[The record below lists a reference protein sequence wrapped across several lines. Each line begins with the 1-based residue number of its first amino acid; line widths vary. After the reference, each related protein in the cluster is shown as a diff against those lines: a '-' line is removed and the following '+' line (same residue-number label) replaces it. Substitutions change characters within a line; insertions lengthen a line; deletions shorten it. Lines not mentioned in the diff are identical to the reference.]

1 MKTNK
6 PDKKSVTILSLA
18 MILSLP
24 ITSHADGQAN
34 QNNHLNIKGC
44 FSREITSKS

>member
-6 PDKKSVTILSLA
+6 SNKKSVTILSLA

-34 QNNHLNIKGC
+34 QNNHLNIQGC
-44 FSREITSKS
+44 CPREITSKS